1 MVSYFNE
8 DAQLYYAIER
18 HEDGGVSLG
27 FAPDRAEA
35 EAYCFELTEER
46 KKEMDRGQGERL
58 VH

>member
-46 KKEMDRGQGERL
+46 KKGNGSWAR
-58 VH
+58 